1 MMHKKVLAF
10 MFLIITPL
18 MSLFAQ
24 EDDWYWNKTISN
36 IEFKG
41 LINVKKS
48 EINGVT
54 NSFINQPFTEDNY
67 SNIVDRL
74 YSIDFFQ
81 DIEINVLPDE
91 KNSDRIILQVNV
103 TEYPVV
109 KSISFKGNRNIRNGE
124 LKEQLK
130 IKVSDIYITD
140 RVYIEERNLRN
151 YYLSKGYTNSKVSH
165 SIKELDDGVE
175 IVFEIT
181 EGANTVIKEIHFTG
195 NTIISERVL
204 KSKLGLKEVGF
215 MRDGAYQAET
225 LEQDKMV
232 ILNYYREHGYIDAN
246 IIDVKI
252 DSVLNEE
259 KSRNEL
265 TILFVIQEG
274 AQYIFK
280 GLDVSGC
287 EVFSKE
293 ELLTLNKLKVG
304 SVYNDIKF
312 QEAIH
317 AIAGKY
323 YENGYMSSEFSPVP
337 TKNSDTHE
345 ISYVL
350 YIRESVRSHIENI
363 IIKGNTKTKDYV
375 ILREIP
381 IQSGDIFSRDKI
393 INGLRNLMNLQYFS
407 NVVPDT
413 QVGSEPNLVDLVFT
427 VEEQSTTTLNFGAS
441 FSGMTDPDTIPI
453 SVYTKIENSNLG
465 GEGKSLSGSI
475 NFSNTEQS
483 FDFTYGQNWIGKIP
497 LAFQSSMSFAHDN
510 STTAINMWKP
520 DMDLTQKYYYTKYT
534 GWSVNFSNGLSR
546 RWTPNFAIL
555 TLSTGLSNN
564 LTDNI
569 YDESLYV
576 PVDQGTSAYANRI
589 GLMNSVWTSFSI
601 DDRDL
606 NYDPSKGWFASERLA
621 WYGLIPILEKEFF
634 LRSDTKLEGYLTLC
648 NIPFGDKW
656 NLKLVLAEYAGFSAL
671 FPVNSTITNSNRL
684 YVDGILNGRGWT
696 NAYKTNKGQVM
707 FSNKLE
713 LRMPIVPNYL
723 GLTGFWDAA
732 FVKPTVADISTLSLG
747 DWYFSLGPGLKILM
761 PQFPLHLLFAFK
773 YQYVDNKFTWDD
785 SVFEF
790 VLSFNVINR

>member
-1 MMHKKVLAF
+1 
-10 MFLIITPL
+10 
-18 MSLFAQ
+18 
-24 EDDWYWNKTISN
+24 
-36 IEFKG
+36 
-41 LINVKKS
+41 
-48 EINGVT
+48 
-54 NSFINQPFTEDNY
+54 
-67 SNIVDRL
+67 
-74 YSIDFFQ
+74 
-81 DIEINVLPDE
+81 
-91 KNSDRIILQVNV
+91 
-103 TEYPVV
+103 
-109 KSISFKGNRNIRNGE
+109 
-124 LKEQLK
+124 
-130 IKVSDIYITD
+130 
-140 RVYIEERNLRN
+140 
-151 YYLSKGYTNSKVSH
+151 
-165 SIKELDDGVE
+165 
-175 IVFEIT
+175 
-181 EGANTVIKEIHFTG
+181 
-195 NTIISERVL
+195 
-204 KSKLGLKEVGF
+204 
-215 MRDGAYQAET
+215 
-225 LEQDKMV
+225 
-232 ILNYYREHGYIDAN
+232 
-246 IIDVKI
+246 
-252 DSVLNEE
+252 
-259 KSRNEL
+259 
-265 TILFVIQEG
+265 
-274 AQYIFK
+274 
-280 GLDVSGC
+280 
-287 EVFSKE
+287 
-293 ELLTLNKLKVG
+293 
-304 SVYNDIKF
+304 
-312 QEAIH
+312 
-317 AIAGKY
+317 
-323 YENGYMSSEFSPVP
+323 MSSEFSPVP

-621 WYGLIPILEKEFF
+621 WYGLIPVLEKEFF